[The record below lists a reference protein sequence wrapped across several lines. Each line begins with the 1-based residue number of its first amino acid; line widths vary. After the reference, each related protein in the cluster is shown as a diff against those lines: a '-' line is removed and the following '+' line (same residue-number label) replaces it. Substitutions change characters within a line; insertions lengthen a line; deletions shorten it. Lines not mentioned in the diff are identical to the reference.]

1 MNFASDPPIER
12 KIMRM
17 AHRVRW
23 QHPAIHARA
32 IDQTRLVIEQPGM
45 NSAEHSAFHFLVL
58 GDSGTGRHRRHSPPR
73 HIAERLLVH
82 KDQAAFLLHTG
93 DVVYLVGAATQYR
106 TNFIRPYREWL
117 SSDESWEKISPRKL
131 LFNQPF
137 LPVLGNHDYYD
148 LAPII
153 ATLAGLTLP
162 VRRHLQWFHDVDTS
176 WRGSDLGGGFAHAF
190 MDMLSDVPSSRLDE
204 YLDRHYMGEWDGRR
218 CLQYRP
224 GIHTRLPNRYYRFR
238 HAGVDVFALDSNTL
252 IAPLSGS
259 GDDDRAQLRQQL
271 RALDDEQNRCLRALS
286 LQARDEQHR
295 DELMDDLE
303 TLQEE
308 RLDLQRRLHR
318 HAAEDGEQLTWLRDG
333 LIASHRD
340 PSTRGRILTL
350 HHPPYVTERTKWS
363 QTDTLGIRQRLRNVL
378 DDVNRALGREN
389 RSLRTVDLVLSGHA
403 HCLEILRTH
412 DTGHGDSFT
421 NWVVCGGSGYSLR
434 DQRGQG
440 PELTESGNRGEPRMI
455 ATSDL
460 YVGRRWADCNGG
472 KAYSALRVD
481 ISEGHPLKI
490 RLTPLIS
497 NREENGWNEITMDP
511 IELPQADQLSTTIP
525 AAD

>member
-23 QHPAIHARA
+23 RHPAIHARA
-32 IDQTRLVIEQPGM
+32 IDQTRLVIEQPDLNNG
-45 NSAEHSAFHFLVL
+45 EHSAFHFLVL

-73 HIAERLLVH
+73 HIAERLLAH
-82 KDQAAFLLHTG
+82 KDRAAFLLHTG
-93 DVVYLVGAATQYR
+93 DVVYLVGAAAQYR
-106 TNFIRPYREWL
+106 NNFIRPYREWL
-117 SSDESWEKISPRKL
+117 CGGESWEQISPRKL

-148 LAPII
+148 LAPLI

-162 VRRHLQWFHDVDTS
+162 VRRHLQWFHDVDTG
-176 WRGSDLGGGFAHAF
+176 WRGSDQGGCFAHAF
-190 MDMLSDVPSSRLDE
+190 MDVLADVPGSQLDD
-204 YLDRHYMGEWDGRR
+204 YLDRHYTGEWDGHR

-224 GIHTRLPNRYYRFR
+224 GHHTRLPNRYYRFR

-252 IAPLSGS
+252 IAPLSG
-259 GDDDRAQLRQQL
+259 DDDRAQLRQQL
-271 RALDDEQNRCLRALS
+271 KALDEQQTRCLKALS
-286 LQARDEQHR
+286 LQPRDEQQR
-295 DELMDDLE
+295 DGLMDDLE

-318 HAAEDGEQLTWLRDG
+318 HAAEDGEQLTWLREG

-340 PSTRGRILTL
+340 PDVRGRILTL

-363 QTDTLGIRQRLRNVL
+363 QADTLGIRQRLRSVL
-378 DDVNRALGREN
+378 DDVNGALGRQS

-440 PELTESGNRGEPRMI
+440 PDLTESVTGGERRLV

-460 YVGRRWADCNGG
+460 YVGRSWADCNGG

-481 ISEGHPLKI
+481 INEGSPLSI

-497 NREENGWNEITMDP
+497 NREENGWNEVTMDP
-511 IELPQADQLSTTIP
+511 IELLQTDQLKTMNS